1 MVFTVKIR
9 WLKYL
14 AALIFIGYQL
24 ILVDELKESRS
35 RYEAGIQHIRYVQGE
50 LFLLQEQQRQINE
63 TYTTTWDQQNKTAE
77 MMFTIGNDICDKRRG
92 LLKRFP
98 NVAHQSPKVQ
108 SNPWQ

>member
-1 MVFTVKIR
+1 MVVKIR
-9 WLKYL
+9 WLKYIIGL
-14 AALIFIGYQL
+14 LFFGYQL
-24 ILVDELKESRS
+24 VLLHELKSAQQQ
-35 RYEAGIQHIRYVQGE
+35 YHQGIEHIRYVQGE

-77 MMFTIGNDICDKRRG
+77 MMFTIGNDICDKRQG

-98 NVAHQSPKVQ
+98 NVAHQSPKIQ